1 MLDHS
6 AALSAHNVIDGAV
19 VVFRTCLFV
28 FCGRSRDVLA
38 YVKSHGLMW
47 TSQWLHD
54 FTMKFNGQFGDGVA
68 SETATYATPESYALF
83 AWQLFRPDGESMLR
97 DCIERKSSAA
107 AIANLQHMLSGFG
120 GTGFVAKGGRHT
132 IMNVDVRRKDFQWRW
147 YDYFF
152 FQFLPVS
159 ASSRQ
164 FPPLPSSDPF
174 PVLLSSRQFTPAPAW
189 CLCTAWHSCYFL
201 GGIRYAGS
209 HGDMGRDAEMHREA

>member
-1 MLDHS
+1 M
-6 AALSAHNVIDGAV
+6 
-19 VVFRTCLFV
+19 FV

-38 YVKSHGLMW
+38 YVKSHGLTW

-120 GTGFVAKGGRHT
+120 GTGFVAKGVVHT
-132 IMNVDVRRKDFQWRW
+132 IMDVDVRRKYFQWRSD
-147 YDYFF
+147 DYFYTGVGSNPRSLINLCCGRPLSENRYGGDDDF
-152 FQFLPVS
+152 YLR
-159 ASSRQ
+159 ALRQ
-164 FPPLPSSDPF
+164 ITNK
-174 PVLLSSRQFTPAPAW
+174 V
-189 CLCTAWHSCYFL
+189 
-201 GGIRYAGS
+201 
-209 HGDMGRDAEMHREA
+209 RE